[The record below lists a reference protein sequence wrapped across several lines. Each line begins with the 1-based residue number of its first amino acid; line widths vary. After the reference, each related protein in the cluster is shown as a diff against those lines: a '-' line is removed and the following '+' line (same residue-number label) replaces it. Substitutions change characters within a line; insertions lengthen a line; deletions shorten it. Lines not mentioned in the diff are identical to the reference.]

1 MLTADQ
7 LAGLA
12 AAATTAGASILAIDR
27 LTFVA
32 VADHIAAAGQPAPAD
47 PPTAAFLAAAATL
60 REAADIP
67 TVFVERAHFLALLE
81 AARAA

>member
-32 VADHIAAAGQPAPAD
+32 VADQIAAADQAHAD

-60 REAADIP
+60 RGAADIP

-81 AARAA
+81 AAQAA